1 MSTTDNLNQN
11 IKKNVLLS
19 QYNWFNLGGP
29 AELFF
34 KPKDKKELV
43 DILRYSKDKNLK
55 INVIGAGSNT
65 LIRDKGIKG
74 LTIKLGK
81 SFSQIKLLDNETIEV
96 GASALDKKLAYYAQ
110 ENLIS
115 GFEFLSCI
123 PGSLG
128 GAVIM
133 NSGCYGEDISKV
145 FLSLRAINFNGE
157 EVEIKKENI
166 KFFYRK
172 TNLPNDLIITS
183 VVLKGKQSTKDYID
197 TKQSQ
202 MIETK
207 KRSQPS
213 NVKTCGSTFKNP
225 EGEKAWELIKRSH
238 CENLSVGDA
247 KISKKHSN
255 FFINNGKATSK
266 QIESL
271 ITKVRDKVLKK
282 TGIDLELEIKIVG
295 D

>member
-1 MSTTDNLNQN
+1 MSTEENLNQN
-11 IKKNVLLS
+11 IKKNVLMS

-34 KPKDKKELV
+34 KPKDKKDLIE
-43 DILRYSKDKNLK
+43 IIRFSKNKNLK

-96 GASALDKKLAYYAQ
+96 GASAFDKKLANYAQ

-145 FLSLRAINFNGE
+145 FLSLRAINFYGE

>member
-1 MSTTDNLNQN
+1 MSTTENLNQN

-96 GASALDKKLAYYAQ
+96 GASAFDKKLANYAQ

>member
-1 MSTTDNLNQN
+1 MITTENLNQE

-34 KPKDKKELV
+34 KPKDKKDLV
-43 DILRYSKDKNLK
+43 EIIRFSKAKNLK

-65 LIRDKGIKG
+65 LIRDNGVKG
-74 LTIKLGK
+74 LTLKLGK
-81 SFSQIKLLDNETIEV
+81 SFSNIQLLDKETIEV
-96 GASALDKKLAYYAQ
+96 GASTLDKKVANFAL
-110 ENLIS
+110 ENSIS

-133 NSGCYGEDISKV
+133 NSGCYGEEISKV
-145 FLSLRAINFNGE
+145 FFSLRGINFKGE
-157 EVEIKKENI
+157 EIEIKRENI

-183 VVLKGKQSTKDYID
+183 IILKGKQSSKKDINK
-197 TKQSQ
+197 KQLQ

-207 KRSQPS
+207 KKSQPS
-213 NVKTCGSTFKNP
+213 KVKTCGSTFKNP
-225 EGEKAWELIKRSH
+225 EGEKAWELIKRSQ

-247 KISKKHSN
+247 KISEKHSN

-266 QIESL
+266 EIESL
-271 ITKVRDKVLKK
+271 ITKVRDKVFKK
-282 TGIDLELEIKIVG
+282 TGINLELEIKIVG

>member
-1 MSTTDNLNQN
+1 MSTIENLNQN

-145 FLSLRAINFNGE
+145 FLSLRAINFYGE

>member
-1 MSTTDNLNQN
+1 MSTTDNLKQN

-96 GASALDKKLAYYAQ
+96 GASALDKKLANYAQ

-145 FLSLRAINFNGE
+145 FLSLRAINFYGE

>member
-1 MSTTDNLNQN
+1 MSTTENLNQI
-11 IKKNVLLS
+11 IKKNVSLS

-96 GASALDKKLAYYAQ
+96 GASALDKKLANYAQ

-183 VVLKGKQSTKDYID
+183 VVLKGKQSTKHYID

>member
-1 MSTTDNLNQN
+1 MSTIEDLNQN

-43 DILRYSKDKNLK
+43 EIIRYSKDKNLN

-65 LIRDKGIKG
+65 LIRDKGLKG

-81 SFSQIKLLDNETIEV
+81 NFSQIKLLDNETVEV
-96 GASALDKKLAYYAQ
+96 GASALDKKLANYAQ

-145 FLSLRAINFNGE
+145 FLSLKAINFNGQE
-157 EVEIKKENI
+157 IEIKKENI

-183 VVLKGKQSTKDYID
+183 VVLRGKQSSKDHI
-197 TKQSQ
+197 Q
-202 MIETK
+202 
-207 KRSQPS
+207 
-213 NVKTCGSTFKNP
+213 
-225 EGEKAWELIKRSH
+225 
-238 CENLSVGDA
+238 
-247 KISKKHSN
+247 
-255 FFINNGKATSK
+255 
-266 QIESL
+266 
-271 ITKVRDKVLKK
+271 VR
-282 TGIDLELEIKIVG
+282 I
-295 D
+295 

>member
-1 MSTTDNLNQN
+1 MSTEEYLNQN
-11 IKKNVLLS
+11 IKKNVLMS

-34 KPKDKKELV
+34 KPKDKKDLIE
-43 DILRYSKDKNLK
+43 IIRFSKNKNLK

-81 SFSQIKLLDNETIEV
+81 SFSIVKLLDNETIEV
-96 GASALDKKLAYYAQ
+96 GASALDKKVASFAQ

-145 FLSLRAINFNGE
+145 FLSLRAINFEGE
-157 EVEIKKENI
+157 EIEIKKENI

-183 VVLKGKQSTKDYID
+183 VVLKGKKSSKDKINK
-197 TKQSQ
+197 KQQQ

-207 KRSQPS
+207 KKSQPS

-225 EGEKAWELIKRSH
+225 EGEKAWELIKRSQ

-247 KISKKHSN
+247 KISEKHSN
-255 FFINNGKATSK
+255 FFINNGKATSE

-271 ITKVRDKVLKK
+271 ITKVRDEVLKK
-282 TGIDLELEIKIVG
+282 TGINLELEIKIIG

>member
-1 MSTTDNLNQN
+1 MSTTENFNQN

>member
-1 MSTTDNLNQN
+1 M
-11 IKKNVLLS
+11 
-19 QYNWFNLGGP
+19 
-29 AELFF
+29 
-34 KPKDKKELV
+34 
-43 DILRYSKDKNLK
+43 
-55 INVIGAGSNT
+55 
-65 LIRDKGIKG
+65 IRDKGIKG

-96 GASALDKKLAYYAQ
+96 GASALDKKLANYAQ

-225 EGEKAWELIKRSH
+225 EEKSMGINKE
-238 CENLSVGDA
+238 
-247 KISKKHSN
+247 IS
-255 FFINNGKATSK
+255 
-266 QIESL
+266 L
-271 ITKVRDKVLKK
+271 
-282 TGIDLELEIKIVG
+282 
-295 D
+295 

>member
-1 MSTTDNLNQN
+1 MSTTENLNQI

-96 GASALDKKLAYYAQ
+96 GASALDKKLANYAQ

-157 EVEIKKENI
+157 EVEIKNENI

-183 VVLKGKQSTKDYID
+183 VVLKGKQSTKHYID

>member
-1 MSTTDNLNQN
+1 MSTIENLNQN
-11 IKKNVLLS
+11 IKKKVLLS

-43 DILRYSKDKNLK
+43 EIIRYSKDKNLK

-65 LIRDKGIKG
+65 LIRDKGIRG

-96 GASALDKKLAYYAQ
+96 GASALDKKLANYAQ
-110 ENLIS
+110 ENSIS

-145 FLSLRAINFNGE
+145 FLSLRAINFDGE
-157 EVEIKKENI
+157 EIEIKKENI

-183 VVLKGKQSTKDYID
+183 VVLRGKLSTKNNIN
-197 TKQSQ
+197 TKQLQ

-207 KRSQPS
+207 KKSQPS

-271 ITKVRDKVLKK
+271 ITKVRDQVFKK
-282 TGIDLELEIKIVG
+282 TGINLELELKIVG

>member
-183 VVLKGKQSTKDYID
+183 VVLKGKQSTKHYID

>member
-1 MSTTDNLNQN
+1 MSTTENLNQN

>member
-157 EVEIKKENI
+157 EIEIKKENI

-183 VVLKGKQSTKDYID
+183 VVLKGKQSTKHYID

>member
-1 MSTTDNLNQN
+1 MSTTENLNQK

-96 GASALDKKLAYYAQ
+96 GASAFDKKLANYAQ

>member
-1 MSTTDNLNQN
+1 MSTTENLNQI

-96 GASALDKKLAYYAQ
+96 GASALDKKLANYAQ

-183 VVLKGKQSTKDYID
+183 VVLKGKQSTKHYID

-271 ITKVRDKVLKK
+271 ITKVRNKVLKK

>member
-1 MSTTDNLNQN
+1 MSTTENLNQN

-43 DILRYSKDKNLK
+43 EIIRYSKDKNLK

-81 SFSQIKLLDNETIEV
+81 TFSKIKLLDNETIEV
-96 GASALDKKLAYYAQ
+96 GASALDKKLANYAQ
-110 ENLIS
+110 ENSIS

-145 FLSLRAINFNGE
+145 FLSLKAVNFNGE
-157 EVEIKKENI
+157 EIEIKKENI

-183 VVLKGKQSTKDYID
+183 VVLKGKQSSKDYINK
-197 TKQSQ
+197 KQSQ

-207 KRSQPS
+207 KKSQPS

-225 EGEKAWELIKRSH
+225 EGEKAWELIKRSQ

-247 KISKKHSN
+247 KISEKHSN
-255 FFINNGKATSK
+255 FFINNGKATSE

-271 ITKVRDKVLKK
+271 ITKVRDKVLKRQ
-282 TGIDLELEIKIVG
+282 E
-295 D
+295 

>member
-1 MSTTDNLNQN
+1 MSTTENLNQN

-183 VVLKGKQSTKDYID
+183 VVLKGKQSTKHYID

>member
-1 MSTTDNLNQN
+1 M
-11 IKKNVLLS
+11 S

-96 GASALDKKLAYYAQ
+96 GASALDKKLANYAQ

-183 VVLKGKQSTKDYID
+183 VVLKGKQSTKHYID

>member
-128 GAVIM
+128 GAVVM

-183 VVLKGKQSTKDYID
+183 VVLKGKRSTKDYID

>member
-1 MSTTDNLNQN
+1 MSTIENLDQN

-19 QYNWFNLGGP
+19 QYSWFNLGGP
-29 AELFF
+29 AELFS

-43 DILRYSKDKNLK
+43 EIIRYSRDKNLN

-65 LIRDKGIKG
+65 LIRDKGIRG

-81 SFSQIKLLDNETIEV
+81 TFSQIKLLDNETIEV
-96 GASALDKKLAYYAQ
+96 GASALDKKLANYAQ
-110 ENLIS
+110 ENSIS

-128 GAVIM
+128 GAVVM

-145 FLSLRAINFNGE
+145 FLSLKAVNFNGE
-157 EVEIKKENI
+157 EIEIKKENI

-172 TNLPNDLIITS
+172 TNLPKDLIITS
-183 VVLKGKQSTKDYID
+183 VVLRGKQSSKDYID
-197 TKQSQ
+197 TKQLQ

-207 KRSQPS
+207 KKSQPS

-247 KISKKHSN
+247 KISEKHSN
-255 FFINNGKATSK
+255 FFINNGKATSE

-271 ITKVRDKVLKK
+271 ITKVRDKVFKK
-282 TGIDLELEIKIVG
+282 TGINLELEIKIVG

>member
-1 MSTTDNLNQN
+1 MSTTENLNQI

-183 VVLKGKQSTKDYID
+183 VVLKGKQSTKNYID

>member
-1 MSTTDNLNQN
+1 M
-11 IKKNVLLS
+11 S

-96 GASALDKKLAYYAQ
+96 GASALDKKLANYAQ

-123 PGSLG
+123 PSSFKALMHAYPLFLLISL
-128 GAVIM
+128 
-133 NSGCYGEDISKV
+133 S
-145 FLSLRAINFNGE
+145 F
-157 EVEIKKENI
+157 EVPPITTKI
-166 KFFYRK
+166 FFFMSV
-172 TNLPNDLIITS
+172 TN
-183 VVLKGKQSTKDYID
+183 Y
-197 TKQSQ
+197 
-202 MIETK
+202 
-207 KRSQPS
+207 
-213 NVKTCGSTFKNP
+213 FY
-225 EGEKAWELIKRSH
+225 
-238 CENLSVGDA
+238 
-247 KISKKHSN
+247 
-255 FFINNGKATSK
+255 F
-266 QIESL
+266 
-271 ITKVRDKVLKK
+271 
-282 TGIDLELEIKIVG
+282 
-295 D
+295 

>member
-1 MSTTDNLNQN
+1 MSTINSLSPN

-43 DILRYSKDKNLK
+43 DVIKFSKDKNLT
-55 INVIGAGSNT
+55 INIIGAGSNT

-81 SFSQIKLLDNETIEV
+81 NFSNIQLLDKETIEV
-96 GASALDKKLAYYAQ
+96 GASALDKKVANFAQ

-115 GFEFLSCI
+115 GLEFLSCI
-123 PGSLG
+123 PGSVG

-133 NSGCYGEDISKV
+133 NSGCYGEEISKI
-145 FLSLRAINFNGE
+145 FLSLKGINFKGE
-157 EVEIKKENI
+157 EIEVKKENI

-172 TNLPNDLIITS
+172 TNLSNDLIITS
-183 VVLKGKQSTKDYID
+183 VVLRGKTSSKDYIKK
-197 TKQSQ
+197 KQLQ

-207 KRSQPS
+207 KKSQPS

-225 EGEKAWELIKRSH
+225 DGQKAWELIKRSE

-247 KISKKHSN
+247 KISEKHSN
-255 FFINNGKATSK
+255 FFINSGKATSE

-271 ITKVRDKVLKK
+271 ISKVRNRVFEK
-282 TGIDLELEIKIVG
+282 TGINLELEIKIVG

>member
-1 MSTTDNLNQN
+1 MSTTENLNQI
-11 IKKNVLLS
+11 IKKNVSLS

-96 GASALDKKLAYYAQ
+96 GASALDKKLANYAQ

>member
-183 VVLKGKQSTKDYID
+183 VVLKGKQSTKNYID

>member
-81 SFSQIKLLDNETIEV
+81 SFSRIRLLDNETIEV
-96 GASALDKKLAYYAQ
+96 GASALDKKLANYAQ